1 MAQPAHPQPQDDFPL
16 FLPRTILAMTTATT
30 KIKTALMMI
39 VAIFS
44 IIHVS
49 IGSPPVFIIPILHGS
64 PKEPGCHP
72 ISYFAIFSFMFVV
85 SFVASL

>member
-16 FLPRTILAMTTATT
+16 LLLRTILTTTAATRM
-30 KIKTALMMI
+30 IKTALMMI

-49 IGSPPVFIIPILHGS
+49 IAISPFHSYSAWQP
-64 PKEPGCHP
+64 PKTGLPC
-72 ISYFAIFSFMFVV
+72 IVSYLAVFSFMSVV